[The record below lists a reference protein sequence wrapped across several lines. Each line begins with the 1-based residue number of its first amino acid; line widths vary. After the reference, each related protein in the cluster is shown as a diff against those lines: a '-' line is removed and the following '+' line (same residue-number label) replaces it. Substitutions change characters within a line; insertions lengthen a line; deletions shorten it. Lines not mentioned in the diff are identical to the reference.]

1 MFPLRWLGGLLA
13 ANLPRHYWNA
23 LEAFVPV
30 SSMATIAGL
39 ATLFTGLFTGVF
51 GFILFATDVV
61 SQNNA
66 ALANNVDP
74 MAITRY
80 MLWAM
85 NGLMLFQFLFLT
97 PQGWIAMYCTASGLA
112 RSIGPMLAD
121 PHGDFLLTIV
131 DAGAR
136 RAWAATVR
144 RGEIDNRKLLEGP
157 HVRDRVHRGAH
168 LGLPKA
174 DLVVV
179 ASRLKEGWEP
189 GAVVVTERG
198 AYRVMEMEDRT
209 MDGRLRR
216 LYSLVLHEDLE
227 VFRKIVHYEFP
238 QRTGDPEGSH
248 YDSPKS
254 M

>member
-1 MFPLRWLGGLLA
+1 MILRWIGGLLA
-13 ANLPRHYWNA
+13 ANLPRRYWPA
-23 LEAFVPV
+23 LDDYVTA
-30 SSMATIAGL
+30 SGMAAVAGI
-39 ATLFTGLFTGVF
+39 ATLLVGLVTGVF
-51 GFILFATDVV
+51 GFILFTEDLV

-80 MLWAM
+80 MMWAM
-85 NGLMLFQFLFLT
+85 NGLVLFQFLFLT
-97 PQGWIAMYCTASGLA
+97 PQGWIAMYCTVTGLA
-112 RSIGPMLAD
+112 RALGPTLDD
-121 PHGDFLLTIV
+121 PHGDFLLTLV

-136 RAWAATVR
+136 TAWAATVR

-157 HVRDRVHRGAH
+157 EVRDRIHRGAH

-179 ASRLKEGWEP
+179 ASRLKDGWEP
-189 GAVVVTERG
+189 GAVVVSERG
-198 AYRVMEMEDRT
+198 AYRLTDMEDRT
-209 MDGRLRR
+209 IDGRLRR

-227 VFRKIVHYEFP
+227 VFRKIVHYEFAQLP
-238 QRTGDPEGSH
+238 GDPEGSH
-248 YDSPKS
+248 YDRKKQ